1 MSKQLIRIPS
11 DEVLPARA
19 DVVVIGGGII
29 GVTAAYFLAR
39 QGLSVAVIEKGQVAG
54 EQSSRNWGWC
64 RQQNRDYRELPVSIV
79 SMRLWDEL
87 TTETGHDLGFRRC
100 GLRYATDNP
109 AQLAEWEA
117 WQEVARQ
124 FGVDSRMLSGEDA
137 AAMIG
142 SSGRTWLG
150 GVHSVNDGKAEPAL
164 AAPLIAEGARARGAT
179 IHQNCLALGLDVTN
193 GAVSG
198 VVTERG
204 LIRADAVLCAAGAW
218 ASAFCRGYGISFPQA
233 CVRQTAMRTAPAPDI
248 GGALYTPDCTL
259 TRRVDGSY
267 TMAISG
273 KGRIEITPQAL
284 RYTREFMPAFIKR
297 FKNVTFGIGKSFV
310 EGPEALGGWQGEKM
324 IAQDHLRVLD
334 PEPDPRLVAKTLE
347 RVRKLFP
354 ALAGIQVAES
364 WGGYVDC
371 TPDSVPVISP
381 VDGMA
386 GFYLAAGCSGHG
398 FGLGPGLGLLAAQLV
413 ANDAPFAD
421 VTPFRLSR
429 LVDGSRLE
437 LGSI

>member
-1 MSKQLIRIPS
+1 
-11 DEVLPARA
+11 
-19 DVVVIGGGII
+19 
-29 GVTAAYFLAR
+29 
-39 QGLSVAVIEKGQVAG
+39 
-54 EQSSRNWGWC
+54 
-64 RQQNRDYRELPVSIV
+64 
-79 SMRLWDEL
+79 
-87 TTETGHDLGFRRC
+87 
-100 GLRYATDNP
+100 
-109 AQLAEWEA
+109 
-117 WQEVARQ
+117 
-124 FGVDSRMLSGEDA
+124 
-137 AAMIG
+137 
-142 SSGRTWLG
+142 
-150 GVHSVNDGKAEPAL
+150 
-164 AAPLIAEGARARGAT
+164 
-179 IHQNCLALGLDVTN
+179 
-193 GAVSG
+193 
-198 VVTERG
+198 
-204 LIRADAVLCAAGAW
+204 
-218 ASAFCRGYGISFPQA
+218 
-233 CVRQTAMRTAPAPDI
+233 
-248 GGALYTPDCTL
+248 
-259 TRRVDGSY
+259 
-267 TMAISG
+267 
-273 KGRIEITPQAL
+273 
-284 RYTREFMPAFIKR
+284 
-297 FKNVTFGIGKSFV
+297 
-310 EGPEALGGWQGEKM
+310 M